1 MKIKQTQNIICIFN
15 VSRETYVVKYEIQKS
30 NQKMKK
36 RNKKINLK
44 KQKETCYSEKPNSMQ
59 KRRKEG

>member
-36 RNKKINLK
+36 KNKKNL
-44 KQKETCYSEKPNSMQ
+44 N
-59 KRRKEG
+59 

>member
-1 MKIKQTQNIICIFN
+1 MFHVKHMLSNMKYTKEQ
-15 VSRETYVVKYEIQKS
+15 SKDE
-30 NQKMKK
+30 K

-59 KRRKEG
+59 KRRRGRRKRKA